1 MNEFRTTGYELG
13 TTKTQTRHGTCR
25 QDSSTCTH
33 THGRVRARVCVCV
46 YVCVWSRVNRMVP
59 RRARDYTHSA
69 TELSRREKC
78 SLIGN
83 SKRK

>member
-1 MNEFRTTGYELG
+1 MNEIRTTGYELG
-13 TTKTQTRHGTCR
+13 TTQTQARYGTCW

-33 THGRVRARVCVCV
+33 THARASARVCVCV
-46 YVCVWSRVNRMVP
+46 YVWSRVNRMVP
-59 RRARDYTHSA
+59 RRARDYKHSA